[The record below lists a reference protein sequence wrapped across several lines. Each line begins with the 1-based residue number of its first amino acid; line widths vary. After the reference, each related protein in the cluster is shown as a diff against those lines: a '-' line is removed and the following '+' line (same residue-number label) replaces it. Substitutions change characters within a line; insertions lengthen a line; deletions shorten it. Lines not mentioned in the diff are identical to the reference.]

1 MSPEATPGLAEL
13 ALRAGLALAAVLALI
28 GGLAF
33 LVRRARIGARPGAAR
48 AHLVPLDRV
57 DFGGRRELRLVRVRD
72 RLVLV
77 GVTGE
82 RISLLTELPVGP
94 DEAEEPKG
102 LQLLQKLAN
111 SP

>member
-1 MSPEATPGLAEL
+1 MSPEAVPGLGEL
-13 ALRAGLALAAVLALI
+13 VLRAGLALAGVLALI

-33 LVRRARIGARPGAAR
+33 LVRRWRVGSHPGPSR

-77 GVTGE
+77 GVTGD
-82 RISLLTELPVGP
+82 RISLLTELPAG
-94 DEAEEPKG
+94 EAGAEEPKG
-102 LQLLQKLAN
+102 LQLLQKLAS